1 MKDGILTLKEVI
13 VMKKDVEQILKNAD
27 FSKGS
32 NHKEEL
38 REMLFGNQS
47 AKIVKFGMNRELSD
61 DELDMVSAAGLYEEK
76 YKNKN
81 KFMDD

>member
-1 MKDGILTLKEVI
+1 
-13 VMKKDVEQILKNAD
+13 MKKDVEQILKNAD

-47 AKIVKFGMNRELSD
+47 AKIVKFGINRELSD
-61 DELDMVSAAGLYEEK
+61 DELDMISAAGLYEEQ
-76 YKNKN
+76 YKDENN
-81 KFMDD
+81 FIDD

>member
-1 MKDGILTLKEVI
+1 VKDRILALKEVI

-27 FSKGS
+27 FTKGS

-38 REMLFGNQS
+38 REVLFGNQS

>member
-1 MKDGILTLKEVI
+1 MKNRILALKEVI

>member
-1 MKDGILTLKEVI
+1 
-13 VMKKDVEQILKNAD
+13 MKKDVEQILKNAD

-47 AKIVKFGMNRELSD
+47 AKIVKFGINRELSD
-61 DELDMVSAAGLYEEK
+61 DELDMISAAGLYEEQ
-76 YKNKN
+76 YKDKDKN
-81 KFMDD
+81 NFMDD

>member
-1 MKDGILTLKEVI
+1 
-13 VMKKDVEQILKNAD
+13 MKKDVEQILKNAD

-38 REMLFGNQS
+38 REVLFGNQS

-61 DELDMVSAAGLYEEK
+61 DELDMISAAGLYEEQ

-81 KFMDD
+81 DFIDD

>member
-1 MKDGILTLKEVI
+1 MKERILTLKEVI

>member
-1 MKDGILTLKEVI
+1 MKDRILALKEVI

-27 FSKGS
+27 FTKGS

>member
-1 MKDGILTLKEVI
+1 MKDRILALKEVI

-27 FSKGS
+27 FTKGS

-38 REMLFGNQS
+38 REVLFGNQS

>member
-1 MKDGILTLKEVI
+1 
-13 VMKKDVEQILKNAD
+13 MKKDVEQILKNAD
-27 FSKGS
+27 FTKGS

-47 AKIVKFGMNRELSD
+47 AKIVKLGMNRELSE